1 MRIVVPFT
9 PGGSTD
15 ITARL
20 VGNRLQEIWGQSVV
34 IENKG
39 GAGGNIGADNVA
51 HSEADGYSILISGPG
66 MATNQ
71 FLYPSLTY
79 DPVGDFAPV
88 SMLITQPN
96 MMCVPNTSPAKSV
109 KEFIDFCNANKGKV
123 TYASSGNGT
132 TLHLSGELFKRMAK
146 VEMTH
151 IPYRGGAPAINDLI
165 PGRVDVIF
173 DNMPSIISHVRS
185 GTVRGIA
192 VTTKDRVAHREGR
205 ADHRRDGAGLRRG
218 LVVRLLRAGE
228 DAEGDRREDQR
239 RHQCRAALSGGEDAL
254 RGPRRGAEG
263 LDGSRARRV
272 PQVGDRQM
280 GPGDQGRADQAGELR
295 EGHLPDNGPNPA
307 LTSGLTQRIAMM
319 FAPGDIELV
328 SSLLTDECSSKLTRF
343 PVLLDRIRYAVLKL
357 SGGDLNELRKA
368 IRVAQQDWRNALV
381 FAGFAQS
388 LDAHKSWWPEKRN
401 APPG

>member
-1 MRIVVPFT
+1 MQSRRRFLGLVAAVAAPAVLPSRAFADAWPAKPVRIVVPFA

-20 VGNRLQEIWGQSVV
+20 IGNRLQEIWGQSVV

-39 GAGGNIGADNVA
+39 GAGGNIAADAVA
-51 HSEADGYSILISGPG
+51 HSDDGYTIFISGPG

-88 SMLITQPN
+88 TMLITQPN
-96 MMCVPNTSPAKSV
+96 LMCVPNTSPAKSV

-132 TLHLSGELFKRMAK
+132 TLHLSGELFKRQAK

-185 GTVRGIA
+185 GSLRGLA
-192 VTTKDRVAHREGR
+192 VTTKDRVGIIPDVPTIGETVPGFEVFSWFGFFVPIKTPGEVIARIN
-205 ADHRRDGAGLRRG
+205 ADTN
-218 LVVRLLRAGE
+218 
-228 DAEGDRREDQR
+228 
-239 RHQCRAALSGGEDAL
+239 AALVHPPVKSRFEDLGAVPKGSTPAEL
-254 RGPRRGAEG
+254 AAFLQAETDKWGP
-263 LDGSRARRV
+263 V
-272 PQVGDRQM
+272 
-280 GPGDQGRADQAGELR
+280 
-295 EGHLPDNGPNPA
+295 
-307 LTSGLTQRIAMM
+307 
-319 FAPGDIELV
+319 
-328 SSLLTDECSSKLTRF
+328 
-343 PVLLDRIRYAVLKL
+343 IR
-357 SGGDLNELRKA
+357 D
-368 IRVAQQDWRNALV
+368 AQIKVEN
-381 FAGFAQS
+381 
-388 LDAHKSWWPEKRN
+388 
-401 APPG
+401 